1 MALTLEQYAT
11 YLDGRR
17 DLPWPAAPE
26 VDRPRAKPHLVRLPD
41 VRAVLWNVYGTLL
54 AIPGGDLV
62 FEHPTAFIMNNA
74 LDKTIQEFKM
84 WASMSRKPGQPSEY
98 LIQIYRQ
105 ILTEQSVGPG
115 GERHPE
121 VAAERVWEAILKRLL
136 QKDYKFDAGFFG
148 ALNEYSRKVAYF
160 FHASLQG
167 TACYPG
173 AADALRHVASAGL
186 TQGLAGRRT
195 MFHDGAAAAR
205 PRRPGPRRETR
216 RRACRRFASAFLQGA
231 RAEAVGAAVP
241 PGAQRR

>member
-1 MALTLEQYAT
+1 
-11 YLDGRR
+11 
-17 DLPWPAAPE
+17 
-26 VDRPRAKPHLVRLPD
+26 
-41 VRAVLWNVYGTLL
+41 
-54 AIPGGDLV
+54 
-62 FEHPTAFIMNNA
+62 MNNA
-74 LDKTIQEFKM
+74 LDRTIQEFKM

-121 VAAERVWEAILKRLL
+121 VAAERLWEAILKRLL

-186 TQGLAGRRT
+186 TQGLTADGQCFTTVQLQRGLAAQDADVKLDDVLAPDLRVLRSSCAAVSRRN
-195 MFHDGAAAAR
+195 GCSAR
-205 PRRPGPRRETR
+205 PSTR
-216 RRACRRFASAFLQGA
+216 
-231 RAEAVGAAVP
+231 
-241 PGAQRR
+241 